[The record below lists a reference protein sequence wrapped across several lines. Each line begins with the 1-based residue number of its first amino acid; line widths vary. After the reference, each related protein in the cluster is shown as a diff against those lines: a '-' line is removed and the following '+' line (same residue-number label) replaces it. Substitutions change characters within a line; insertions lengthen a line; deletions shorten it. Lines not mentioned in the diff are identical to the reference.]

1 MEKSLFNRWC
11 WENWTTTCKRVKPD
25 QFITPYTKIN
35 SKCMKDLNMR
45 KGNRQ
50 TPRGEHSQQPLQS
63 LQKQLLTR
71 QVFRGKG
78 NKSKNEILGPHQ
90 DKKLLHSKGNSQQN

>member
-1 MEKSLFNRWC
+1 
-11 WENWTTTCKRVKPD
+11 
-25 QFITPYTKIN
+25 
-35 SKCMKDLNMR
+35 MKDLNMR

-50 TPRGEHSQQPLQS
+50 TPRAEHSQQPLQS
-63 LQKQLLTR
+63 SQKQLLTR

-90 DKKLLHSKGNSQQN
+90 DKKLLRRKGNNQQNQKATFGMGQDICK